1 LALELI
7 MANLMNLTYP
17 ANLIYLVVGLLI
29 FLGVHSVRIVA
40 EPWRTRTIERLGEP
54 AWKGLYSLL
63 SLVGLGLIIW
73 GFGLARQTPV
83 QLWSPP
89 VGMRHLASLLTLISF
104 VLLAAA
110 YVPRNSI
117 KARLHHPMVLAV
129 KTWAL
134 AHVLAN
140 GNVAHVLLFGAF
152 LVWAV
157 LNFKAARQRDRR
169 NGTVY
174 IRGNTGATLIT
185 LVLGVAAWLA
195 FALWLH
201 GYLIGVRPF
210 G

>member
-1 LALELI
+1 LALELF

-17 ANLIYLVVGLLI
+17 TNLIYLVVGLLV

-40 EPWRTRTIERLGEP
+40 EPWRIRTIERLGEP

-63 SLVGLGLIIW
+63 SLLGLGLIIW

-110 YVPRNSI
+110 YVPRNRI

-140 GNVAHVLLFGAF
+140 GNLAHVLLFGAF
-152 LVWAV
+152 LLWAV
-157 LNFKAARQRDRR
+157 FDFRAARQRDRR
-169 NGTVY
+169 DGTVY

>member
-1 LALELI
+1 MLYLL
-7 MANLMNLTYP
+7 LG
-17 ANLIYLVVGLLI
+17 LVV
-29 FLGVHSVRIVA
+29 FLGVHSVRIFA
-40 EPWRTRTIERLGEP
+40 EDWRSQVRARLGEP

-63 SLVGLGLIIW
+63 SLLGLGLIIW

-89 VGMRHLASLLTLISF
+89 VGMRHLASLLTLVSF

-110 YVPRNSI
+110 YVPRNRI

-134 AHVLAN
+134 AHLLAN

-157 LNFKAARQRDRR
+157 LNFKASRQRDRR
-169 NGTVY
+169 DGTVY

-195 FALWLH
+195 FAMWLH

>member
-1 LALELI
+1 

-17 ANLIYLVVGLLI
+17 TNLVYLVLGLLV

-40 EPWRTRTIERLGEP
+40 EPWRLRTRERLGEP

-63 SLVGLGLIIW
+63 SLLGLGLIIW

-89 VGMRHLASLLTLISF
+89 VGMRHLASLLTLVSF

-110 YVPRNSI
+110 YVPRNRI

-134 AHVLAN
+134 AHLLAN
-140 GNVAHVLLFGAF
+140 GDLGGMILFLSLLA
-152 LVWAV
+152 WAV
-157 LNFKAARQRDRR
+157 VDRISYR
-169 NGTVY
+169 WRPDDVVVDAPAPNVRVDV
-174 IRGNTGATLIT
+174 IA
-185 LVLGVAAWLA
+185 VVAGVIAYVAML
-195 FALWLH
+195 FLH
-201 GYLIGVRPF
+201 PYLIGVAVL

>member
-1 LALELI
+1 

-17 ANLIYLVVGLLI
+17 TNLIYLVVGLLV

-40 EPWRTRTIERLGEP
+40 EPWRLRTRERLGEP
-54 AWKGLYSLL
+54 VWKGLYSLL
-63 SLVGLGLIIW
+63 SLLGLGLIIW

-89 VGMRHLASLLTLISF
+89 VGMRHLASLLTLVSF

-110 YVPRNSI
+110 YVPRNRI

-134 AHVLAN
+134 AHLLAN

-157 LNFKAARQRDRR
+157 LNFKASRQRDRR
-169 NGTVY
+169 DGTVY

-195 FALWLH
+195 FAMWLH